1 MESILRKG
9 LPLLE
14 SCSWDGM
21 FRSSILRIFG
31 RFIWILRAKWFAFF
45 CWAMPVTIK
54 MNNTESRE
62 VLQYLYNPKAL
73 TQFQGMEM
81 VFHTQRSIINDVGN
95 SHPTGKRPFWIQN
108 IFQNISSNA
117 GTPQKTP
124 QGFDLFS
131 RKTLPLDPKTMKNE
145 GFKPPIYIWVITPKN
160 EGFGFPW

>member
-14 SCSWDGM
+14 SCSGDGM

-31 RFIWILRAKWFAFF
+31 RFVWILRAKWFAFF

-54 MNNTESRE
+54 MNNNGSRE

-73 TQFQGMEM
+73 TQFQAMEM
-81 VFHTQRSIINDVGN
+81 VFHTQCSIINDVGN

-108 IFQNISSNA
+108 A

-131 RKTLPLDPKTMKNE
+131 MKTLPLDPKTMKNE
-145 GFKPPIYIWVITPKN
+145 GFKPPIY
-160 EGFGFPW
+160 GL